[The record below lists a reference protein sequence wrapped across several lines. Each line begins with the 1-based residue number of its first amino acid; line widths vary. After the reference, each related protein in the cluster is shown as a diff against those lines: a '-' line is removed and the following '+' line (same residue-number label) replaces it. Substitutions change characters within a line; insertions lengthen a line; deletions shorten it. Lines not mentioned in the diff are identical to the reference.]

1 MQFLTGDYDGD
12 GRDDLA
18 TLNHQADGTVKM
30 WTWTARPDAM
40 FNGGIA
46 GWSAPASSWVFG
58 SAQFFTTYPKS

>member
-1 MQFLTGDYDGD
+1 
-12 GRDDLA
+12 
-18 TLNHQADGTVKM
+18 M